1 MDHLL
6 SVEMVS
12 LRLGLK
18 PITVRTWIAQ
28 RRIAV
33 VRLGRRVL
41 VPESEVTRL
50 IKRNFVPA
58 LPERAS

>member
-1 MDHLL
+1 MDQLL
-6 SVEMVS
+6 SVEMAA

-18 PITVRTWIAQ
+18 PITVRAWIAQ

-50 IKRNFVPA
+50 IKGNLVPA
-58 LPERAS
+58 LPELAS

>member
-1 MDHLL
+1 MDQLL
-6 SVEMVS
+6 SVEMAA

-18 PITVRTWIAQ
+18 PITVRAWIAQ

-50 IKRNFVPA
+50 IKGNFVPA
-58 LPERAS
+58 LPARS